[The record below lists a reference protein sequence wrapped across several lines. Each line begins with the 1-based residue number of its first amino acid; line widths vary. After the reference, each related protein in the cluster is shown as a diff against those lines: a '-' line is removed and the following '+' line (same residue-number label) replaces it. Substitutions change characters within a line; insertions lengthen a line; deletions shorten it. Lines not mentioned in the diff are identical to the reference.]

1 VSNRKRRNLRHL
13 WHQLIKMLYLKYQII
28 WYAISH

>member
-1 VSNRKRRNLRHL
+1 LRHL